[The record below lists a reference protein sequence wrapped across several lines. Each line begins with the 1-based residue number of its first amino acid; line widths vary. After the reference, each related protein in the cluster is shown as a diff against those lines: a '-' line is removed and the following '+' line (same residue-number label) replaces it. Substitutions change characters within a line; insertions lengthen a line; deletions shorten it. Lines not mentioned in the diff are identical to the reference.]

1 MSVLEVDIRY
11 FCVHNIVQSMIFFVL
26 FQHVLFYASSFAIET
41 KYEAFYTGGCIQ
53 VSKDGEKLF
62 CRCDGKI
69 EILCVNTG
77 KVEKSIQKDDS
88 DEVTTFVVSNDD
100 LILVAASKNG
110 LLHQWDW
117 VDNKCTRTWKVPLN
131 VEILIDGKTVEQVK
145 PFIYLGQ
152 LITEDGRCEKKIR
165 RRIEMAKTT
174 FNKMEKIL
182 TSKSINSKLK
192 LRLANCYIWPILTY
206 AFETW
211 TMNLPLKRNINA
223 FEMWVYRRMRK
234 VSWKEKKTNA
244 MVLKQIGVKELNI
257 LNTINKRKLGYYGHI
272 RRHDSIQRTILEGK
286 SLHSGPIARLCFD
299 ATNTLLAT
307 GGTDSSIKIWDV
319 IKQYCTHNLR
329 GGQGVYSVVQFHPDI
344 NRLQLFGAVDNVIR
358 AWDLNTSQVVA
369 TFENGHF
376 SKVTSLQ
383 FTANGNHMF
392 SCGRDSV
399 VIMWDIIDFNAV
411 KTIPVYE
418 SVEDIILLPYGRKF
432 PAMNVIEDQ
441 NHFITL
447 GSKGCFRIWSAS
459 NGKLVYTH
467 GTEISSPLDDSG
479 NELNITQS
487 TFNPQTDMITTITA
501 EHNILMHSLEDLQL
515 KKQFVGHSDEILDI
529 KLIGSEE
536 SHILVATNSHYL
548 KLFKRDSFTCDLL
561 KGHTDIVL
569 AIDVFKKDKNIFAS
583 SGKDNTVRL
592 WKMDP
597 ETFQVTCFGVGSGHT
612 HAIGSLTCSKTSS
625 KFVVSGS
632 QDTTLKLWN
641 VPTPDDTIA
650 TITPKITE
658 KAHEKD
664 INSVALS
671 PNDKFMATGSQ
682 DKSIKMWNTSDGA
695 LIGIMRGHK
704 RGVWCVEF
712 SPIDQVLASSSA
724 DGLIKMWAI
733 SDFSCVKTFEGHDC
747 SVLKIA
753 FLTRGMQLLSSA
765 SDGLLKLW
773 NIRQDECVKTL
784 DGHEGK
790 VWTLAI
796 TSDENFLMTGAAD
809 SSIILWKVSFTITN
823 ISSNWDGLIQVQI
836 SFDPST
842 LVDDVEQ
849 QLGNLLHHKK
859 YLKALRIAISL
870 DYPHRALLILKELMI
885 EDDGKLKMKKTLK
898 SLRNDQIDRILTY
911 CVKWNT
917 NSKNCHVAQFVVSVF
932 FQTYKSDE
940 LLKFPNAKS
949 HLEGLIPYTERHFQ
963 RMKRLDQQVKFLNY
977 MWNSLKLSDNITQ
990 LTINGMSDEERNK
1003 NEPSTDVNMAEAT
1016 DSESDSSENEENSN
1030 ELSNSILEKSIEDN
1044 EDINHSNKKT
1054 KKRRMSADDKSP
1066 NIEVEET
1073 LKSQKHKKRT
1083 RS

>member
-117 VDNKCTRTWKVPLN
+117 VDNKCTRTW
-131 VEILIDGKTVEQVK
+131 
-145 PFIYLGQ
+145 
-152 LITEDGRCEKKIR
+152 
-165 RRIEMAKTT
+165 
-174 FNKMEKIL
+174 
-182 TSKSINSKLK
+182 
-192 LRLANCYIWPILTY
+192 
-206 AFETW
+206 
-211 TMNLPLKRNINA
+211 
-223 FEMWVYRRMRK
+223 
-234 VSWKEKKTNA
+234 
-244 MVLKQIGVKELNI
+244 
-257 LNTINKRKLGYYGHI
+257 
-272 RRHDSIQRTILEGK
+272 K

-712 SPIDQVLASSSA
+712 SPIDQVSIITFVLASSSA

-809 SSIILWKVSFTITN
+809 SSIILWKDTTEIENNEKILEMEKIT
-823 ISSNWDGLIQVQI
+823 QQ
-836 SFDPST
+836 
-842 LVDDVEQ
+842 EQ

>member
-117 VDNKCTRTWKVPLN
+117 VDNKCTRTW
-131 VEILIDGKTVEQVK
+131 
-145 PFIYLGQ
+145 
-152 LITEDGRCEKKIR
+152 
-165 RRIEMAKTT
+165 
-174 FNKMEKIL
+174 
-182 TSKSINSKLK
+182 
-192 LRLANCYIWPILTY
+192 
-206 AFETW
+206 
-211 TMNLPLKRNINA
+211 
-223 FEMWVYRRMRK
+223 
-234 VSWKEKKTNA
+234 
-244 MVLKQIGVKELNI
+244 
-257 LNTINKRKLGYYGHI
+257 
-272 RRHDSIQRTILEGK
+272 K

-447 GSKGCFRIWSAS
+447 GSKGKENQFSY
-459 NGKLVYTH
+459 LVVFPKYT
-467 GTEISSPLDDSG
+467 E
-479 NELNITQS
+479 
-487 TFNPQTDMITTITA
+487 TF
-501 EHNILMHSLEDLQL
+501 
-515 KKQFVGHSDEILDI
+515 FVGHSDEILDI

-583 SGKDNTVRL
+583 SGKKREKHLICENLFVPRTDIV
-592 WKMDP
+592 
-597 ETFQVTCFGVGSGHT
+597 
-612 HAIGSLTCSKTSS
+612 IIYSLILSKNCIFLLRTSS

-712 SPIDQVLASSSA
+712 SPIDQVS
-724 DGLIKMWAI
+724 II
-733 SDFSCVKTFEGHDC
+733 TFTFEGHDC

-809 SSIILWKVSFTITN
+809 SSIILWKDTTEIENNEKILEMEKITQH
-823 ISSNWDGLIQVQI
+823 NWDGLIQVQI

-870 DYPHRALLILKELMI
+870 DYPHRALLILKACYLLRLLSYDVTTEATLPTHIAITLLQYLQRNQLPNCSNQKLMI